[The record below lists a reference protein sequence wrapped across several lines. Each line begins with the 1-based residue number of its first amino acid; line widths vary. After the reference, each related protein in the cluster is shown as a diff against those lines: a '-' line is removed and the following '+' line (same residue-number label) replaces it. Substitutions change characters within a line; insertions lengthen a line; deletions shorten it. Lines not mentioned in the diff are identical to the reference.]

1 MRAERLRLSEE
12 QGQRILRLYHL
23 YRLTIGLVLVLLISS
38 ELEDQVLKLVHPE
51 LFHVGSWCYLV
62 FNILVALFL
71 PPSRQLLPIFI
82 LALTDVLMLCG
93 LFYAGGGVPSGIGSL
108 LVVAV
113 AIANILL
120 RGRIGLVIAAAA
132 SLGLLYLTFFLS
144 LSSPDATNHYV
155 QAGGLGTLCFAAA
168 LVIQALV
175 RRQEQ
180 TETLAEERAETV
192 ANLEELNALIL
203 QRMRTGI
210 LVVDSRQAILLAN
223 QAALGLLRQDDV
235 QGASLGR
242 HSPMLMHCMKQWRLN
257 PSLRPPTLKVVP
269 DGPTVQPSFIS
280 LNREDDQH
288 VLIFLE
294 DISQIAQQA
303 QQMKLAGLGRLTAG
317 IAHEIR
323 NPLGAI
329 SHAAQL
335 LQESEELDAPD
346 RRLTQIIQDQSK
358 RMNLVIE
365 NVLQLSR
372 RRQAEPQQ
380 LDLKEWLQRFVDE
393 YPGRLRNDSQL
404 HLQLGAGD
412 IQTRMD
418 PHQLNQVLSNL
429 VQNGLRYSAQAHGRG
444 QVWLSLA
451 RDPESDLPMAM
462 QVKLLR
468 AIQEKAVRAVGG
480 QQEVAVDVRILCAT
494 HKDLAAEVGAGRFRQ
509 DLYYRLNVI
518 ELRVPPLRER
528 REDIPLLAER
538 ILKRLAGDT
547 GLPAARLTGDAQ
559 EKLKNYRFPG
569 NVRELE
575 NMLERAYTLCEDDQ
589 IQPHDLR
596 LADAPGASQEGA
608 ASLSEIDNL
617 EDYLEDIER
626 KLIMQALE
634 ETRWNR
640 TAAAQRLGLTFRS
653 MRYRLKKLGID

>member
-192 ANLEELNALIL
+192 
-203 QRMRTGI
+203 
-210 LVVDSRQAILLAN
+210 AN

-451 RDPESDLPMAM
+451 RDPESDLPVLEVIDDGPGVPAD
-462 QVKLLR
+462 KLNNLF
-468 AIQEKAVRAVGG
+468 EPFFTTESKG
-480 QQEVAVDVRILCAT
+480 
-494 HKDLAAEVGAGRFRQ
+494 
-509 DLYYRLNVI
+509 
-518 ELRVPPLRER
+518 
-528 REDIPLLAER
+528 
-538 ILKRLAGDT
+538 T
-547 GLPAARLTGDAQ
+547 GLGLY
-559 EKLKNYRFPG
+559 LS
-569 NVRELE
+569 REL
-575 NMLERAYTLCEDDQ
+575 CESNQARIDY
-589 IQPHDLR
+589 R
-596 LADAPGASQEGA
+596 NREEGGGCFRITFA
-608 ASLSEIDNL
+608 HP
-617 EDYLEDIER
+617 R
-626 KLIMQALE
+626 KL
-634 ETRWNR
+634 
-640 TAAAQRLGLTFRS
+640 S
-653 MRYRLKKLGID
+653 